1 MRQNARSRYQN
12 TTLRMPQHIYERA
25 KSALGRSSDTSFN
38 EFVLEAIEE
47 KLHRLSEAEID
58 AAFAQMAED
67 RDHQEDSVKQ
77 AREFEKSDWEALKMM
92 ENEQTGK
99 RPSAELASER
109 QDMPSR
115 MESKHYARS
124 SKARSR

>member
-1 MRQNARSRYQN
+1 MRRGAGNRYQN

-25 KSALGRSSDTSFN
+25 KNAVSRSSDSNFN

-67 RDHQEDSVKQ
+67 QDFKQESVSL
-77 AREFEKSDWEALKMM
+77 AREFETSDWEAFKIS
-92 ENEQTGK
+92 EGEETRK
-99 RPSAELASER
+99 THVVDAAKATKASLARIDANTSV
-109 QDMPSR
+109 
-115 MESKHYARS
+115 RS